1 MKATR
6 ILALILACL
15 MLCSAF
21 LVSCGG
27 DEKEKGTAPTVTP
40 TVDTEDKSE
49 VYEAEVKNLNGHTFH
64 FLTRDAGASTHLST
78 HAVYAEEQ
86 NGDKVNDAVFSRNA
100 QLEQIYNCK
109 ITATASSNPVTDN
122 RDSMISGDYVGDF
135 IMFTVNRAKS
145 LATGG
150 LLVDIATLNN
160 IDLTKAWWDQEGIDA
175 FNLGNK
181 TFFITGDAA
190 TLDDRACWL
199 LAFNRDII
207 AEWGATQPGGFNIY
221 ETVKKGEW
229 TVDLM
234 AKIMTETAKDED
246 GDGVIDK
253 YTSSGDRIAYACE
266 AGTNWM
272 LLAATGVTVS
282 NKSAAGEYSLPD
294 SIKPEVLAAWEAL
307 RGVVANPYRYVTDN
321 GAPFRAYGKATF
333 YSCNYG
339 MALRLS
345 SAKVPI
351 GYLPLPKLNKEQKDY
366 LVTCAFSQCGI
377 YMIPSTVENAEVKD
391 WLTNGFTSAAEQCAY
406 FLEAFA
412 YYSRH
417 TVTPAF
423 VDQVLLKQAVFDAD
437 SADMIVM
444 ALENKVY
451 DPIVSQNFGSINVF
465 SSASTKNTFG
475 AESFGQIT
483 SLYAERLEA
492 ARTALKEYID
502 FVNAEALPEE

>member
-27 DEKEKGTAPTVTP
+27 DETKGTAPTVTP

-64 FLTRDAGASTHLST
+64 FLTRDMGSNTHLST

-109 ITATASSNPVTDN
+109 ITATASSNPVTAN
-122 RDSMISGDYVGDF
+122 RDAIISGDYVADF
-135 IMFTVNRAKS
+135 IMYTVNSSKS
-145 LATGG
+145 MATGG
-150 LLVDIATLNN
+150 LLVDFATLDN
-160 IDLTKAWWDQEGIDA
+160 IDLTKAWWDQEGNDA
-175 FNLGNK
+175 FNMGLK
-181 TFFITGDAA
+181 TYFITGDAA
-190 TLDDRACWL
+190 TLDDRACWM
-199 LAFNRDII
+199 LAFNKDII
-207 AEWGATQPGGFNIY
+207 DEWAATAMPSGFSIY

-234 AKIMTETAKDED
+234 AKIITETARDMD
-246 GDGVIDK
+246 GDGVITKQNKDRFGLTTE
-253 YTSSGDRIAYACE
+253 TS
-266 AGTNWM
+266 TNWY

-282 NKSAAGEYSLPD
+282 NKSATGEYSLPD
-294 SIKPEVLAAWEAL
+294 ALKPEVLTAWEAL
-307 RGVVANPYRYVTDN
+307 RGIVANPYRFNSDSGWYMRSS
-321 GAPFRAYGKATF
+321 GLSTF

-339 MALRLS
+339 MSLKMS
-345 SAKVPI
+345 DAKIPL
-351 GYLPLPKLNKEQKDY
+351 GYLPLPKLNKEQAHY
-366 LVTCAFSQCGI
+366 LNTASFSQCGV
-377 YMIPSTVENAEVKD
+377 YMIPSTVENAETKD
-391 WLTNGFTSAAEQCAY
+391 WLANGFTSAAEQCAY

-417 TVTPAF
+417 SVTPAF
-423 VDQVLLKQAVFDAD
+423 VDLVLLKQAVFDAD
-437 SADMIVM
+437 SADMIVLS
-444 ALENKVY
+444 LEHKVY
-451 DPIVSQNFGSINVF
+451 DPVVAKSFGSINVF
-465 SSASTKNTFG
+465 GSTSTKNAVG
-475 AESFGQIT
+475 ADKFDQIT

-492 ARTALKEYID
+492 ARTSLKEYID
-502 FVNAEALPEE
+502 YISVEQLPEA

>member
-27 DEKEKGTAPTVTP
+27 DEKEKGTAPTITP

-64 FLTRDAGASTHLST
+64 FLTRDMGSNSHLST

-109 ITATASSNPVTDN
+109 ITATASSNPVTEN
-122 RDSMISGDYVGDF
+122 RDAIISGDYVADF
-135 IMFTVNRAKS
+135 IMYTVNGSKS
-145 LATGG
+145 MATGG
-150 LLVDIATLNN
+150 LLVDFATLDN
-160 IDLTKAWWDQEGIDA
+160 IDLTKAWWDREGNDA
-175 FNLGNK
+175 FNMGLK
-181 TFFITGDAA
+181 TYFITGDAA
-190 TLDDRACWL
+190 TLDDRACWM

-207 AEWGATQPGGFNIY
+207 AEWAATQPGSFNIY

-234 AKIMTETAKDED
+234 ARIIAETAKDEN
-246 GDGVIDK
+246 GDGVINE
-253 YTSSGDRIAYACE
+253 YATETS
-266 AGTNWM
+266 TNWF

-282 NKSAAGEYSLPD
+282 NKSATGEYSLPD
-294 SIKPEVLAAWEAL
+294 ALKPEVLTAWEAL
-307 RGVVANPYRYVTDN
+307 RGIVASPYRYNTDV
-321 GAPFRAYGKATF
+321 GTYFRANGKATF

-339 MALRLS
+339 MALRL
-345 SAKVPI
+345 ANAVVPI
-351 GYLPLPKLNKEQKDY
+351 GYLPYPKLNKDQKDY
-366 LVTCAFSQCGI
+366 LITCSFGQCGV
-377 YMIPSTVENAEVKD
+377 YMIPSTVENAETKD

-437 SADMIVM
+437 SADMITLSL
-444 ALENKVY
+444 ANKVY
-451 DPIVSQNFGSINVF
+451 DPIVAKNFGSINVF

-475 AESFGQIT
+475 AEKFDQIT
-483 SLYAERLEA
+483 SLYAEKLEA
-492 ARTALKEYID
+492 ARTSLKEYID
-502 FVNAEALPEE
+502 YISVEQLPEA